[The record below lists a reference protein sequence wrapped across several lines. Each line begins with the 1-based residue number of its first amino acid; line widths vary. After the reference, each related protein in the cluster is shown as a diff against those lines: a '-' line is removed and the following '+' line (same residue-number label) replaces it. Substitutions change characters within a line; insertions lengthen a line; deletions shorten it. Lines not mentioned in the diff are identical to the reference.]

1 MVVCNKL
8 PFGKEEFKYFIG
20 YKDNKKIRPICIFSP
35 ELSVHKRYF
44 DKLNVSLFW
53 LKKKNF
59 WINKFGEKS

>member
-8 PFGKEEFKYFIG
+8 PFGKEEFKYFID

-44 DKLNVSLFW
+44 DKLNVSLF
-53 LKKKNF
+53 
-59 WINKFGEKS
+59 